1 MLVCGPWWGNS
12 TTHASLLYWRCSEK
26 KGLFS
31 ISILCCTYAF
41 ATESSCSCSWR
52 KRHCRMCL
60 RAAPRRINNTYS
72 SNLQNESNGKHRKV
86 IDQNTPFNTNN
97 SATFFL
103 THHRKHTCLFSGNV
117 TKMDESYM
125 IEVRLAFKKFRTGF
139 ESRYFAYLKKTQMTI
154 SGLKFILKGSL
165 QSMCVL
171 HEIQKVGHCMFGGE
185 YCRTIRGL
193 PIWKTKVDYTKHA
206 FCNVSVCSALL

>member
-1 MLVCGPWWGNS
+1 
-12 TTHASLLYWRCSEK
+12 
-26 KGLFS
+26 
-31 ISILCCTYAF
+31 
-41 ATESSCSCSWR
+41 
-52 KRHCRMCL
+52 
-60 RAAPRRINNTYS
+60 
-72 SNLQNESNGKHRKV
+72 
-86 IDQNTPFNTNN
+86 
-97 SATFFL
+97 
-103 THHRKHTCLFSGNV
+103 
-117 TKMDESYM
+117 M

-193 PIWKTKVDYTKHA
+193 PI
-206 FCNVSVCSALL
+206 